1 MSGGF
6 PPPTILPIFNSI
18 NYPSNSDFLTIQ
30 DGNKYLQK
38 VGGTISPNI
47 LRITNTNASTNSTSG
62 ALQVLGGGYF
72 GANCLINGNLS
83 LTGSGSN
90 LQLTGSSSQINL
102 ISSSSTSF
110 ITIANNS
117 ASSGSGTGALR
128 VSGGCYFGNDSIFN
142 TNLKFSPSISS
153 ELYSIRSYRGT
164 ATGNGSTV
172 SFTLLNNLGGR
183 QMSDNGAMYL
193 LTMQRNDSD
202 FGATP
207 NPYYVA
213 YVQLSSFAGGKAN
226 VITRVTNS
234 TSFNNINAGT
244 RVITIN
250 LSAGG
255 TLTYN
260 FTQTL
265 INF

>member
-1 MSGGF
+1 MSNPY
-6 PPPTILPIFNSI
+6 PPPTILSIFNSI
-18 NYPSNSDFLTIQ
+18 NFLYGNDNLTINTANQ
-30 DGNKYLQK
+30 RYLQLS
-38 VGGTISPNI
+38 GGTISPNR

-72 GANCLINGNLS
+72 GANSLINGNLS
-83 LTGSGSN
+83 LTNSSK
-90 LQLTGSSSQINL
+90 LQLFGTTSQINL
-102 ISSSSTSF
+102 IDSASTSF
-110 ITIANNS
+110 ISIANNS
-117 ASSGSGTGALR
+117 SSTGSGTGALR
-128 VSGGCYFGNDSIFN
+128 VSGGCYFANDSMFE
-142 TNLKFSPSISS
+142 TNLKFSSNISS
-153 ELYSIRSYRGT
+153 EIYSIRSYRGT
-164 ATGNGSTV
+164 ATGNGSNV
-172 SFTLLNNLGGR
+172 QFTLLNNLGGR

-226 VITRVTNS
+226 VITLSTNS
-234 TSFNNINAGT
+234 TTFNNINAGT

-250 LSAGG
+250 LSAGQ